1 MVTKRAVSS
10 LFDKSDNTGEFG
22 TKSRRRSYRTMDQE
36 ARYRVRL
43 RVAPRIGLTTAETT
57 LTLSYQSRLEAL

>member
-1 MVTKRAVSS
+1 MGTKRAVPS

-22 TKSRRRSYRTMDQE
+22 TKSRCRSYRTMDQE

-57 LTLSYQSRLEAL
+57 LTFSHRGRLEAL